1 MEDFRRIY
9 ENRRHRASGFGN
21 WTSREDK
28 NCGDYD
34 SDGLSGFDSYE
45 DNDFL
50 HNLHYNLRRNLRH
63 TKTFFKKTYSHG
75 KPSKHYTSRVLYIP
89 FYPPHSP
96 ILDTKA
102 PKR

>member
-63 TKTFFKKTYSHG
+63 AKTFCKKNTLTREV
-75 KPSKHYTSRVLYIP
+75 P
-89 FYPPHSP
+89 
-96 ILDTKA
+96 
-102 PKR
+102 

>member
-50 HNLHYNLRRNLRH
+50 HNLHYNLRHNLQH
-63 TKTFFKKTYSHG
+63 YTQHSKTFFR
-75 KPSKHYTSRVLYIP
+75 KPPTSGR
-89 FYPPHSP
+89 
-96 ILDTKA
+96 
-102 PKR
+102 RW

>member
-1 MEDFRRIY
+1 MEDFHRIY
-9 ENRRHRASGFGN
+9 ENRCHCASGFGN

-63 TKTFFKKTYSHG
+63 AKTFFKK
-75 KPSKHYTSRVLYIP
+75 YIHAGIIVNTALP
-89 FYPPHSP
+89 ACHIYYFTLQIHKSS
-96 ILDTKA
+96 A
-102 PKR
+102 QN